1 MTTSAVFYHIEK
13 ECDCL
18 LEEGAID
25 KDVLL
30 CDHLQINTTVFRAEI
45 VTYQITS
52 DDLLIIIQNMIAGGK
67 IKFNESTYFRLDN
80 SCPVGISSFSDPL
93 CSTAPITDNGN
104 DEDDETKSP
113 TVAIISSI
121 IAVIVIIIVLLVL
134 FVLLLLYRRGRKR
147 YHIRTNF

>member
-13 ECDCL
+13 ECDCS

-25 KDVLL
+25 KDILL
-30 CDHLQINTTVFRAEI
+30 CDHSQVNTTMFRAEI

-52 DDLLIIIQNMIAGGK
+52 DDLLIIVQNMVAGGK
-67 IKFNESTYFRLDN
+67 MKFNESTYFTLDN
-80 SCPVGISSFSDPL
+80 SCPVKISSFNDPL
-93 CSTAPITDNGN
+93 CSTAPITDNNGDN
-104 DEDDETKSP
+104 DDGEDEDEETNSP

-134 FVLLLLYRRGRKR
+134 FVLLVLYRRGRKR
-147 YHIRTNF
+147 